1 MFARVSCVLLWIS
14 SLINYLGTCTAEL
27 QFPYL
32 ALYSPGDPEYSDVI
46 VRRVGDNLNLTCT
59 LKGDLN
65 PRIYWW
71 NYGPSD
77 NTTASDRPY
86 KSDYAVTSSSL
97 IKEDLQLSDTGHYVC
112 TAVDVKRSHSA
123 HTATKYILV
132 QNKSNCAKGALWC
145 GHCVLGNYVCDG
157 FNDCPHGEDEAP
169 GLCLPHVCSQPD
181 KLNCTSGR
189 CISEAACCRPPSSL
203 CKQPAC
209 CDEHPRYS
217 RLEGWAEEYPPLF
230 EDRHAPDE
238 YGFIQSTIYTVTAC
252 ALIFMIAVV
261 LLVSAICKMHM
272 KRAALRSYTRRVDRL
287 TPLQRDVRQMHRFPP
302 CYEASRLLEAERNGQ
317 LPTAPTDDVTSGLA
331 TTAPASPLRD
341 PNQWRAEC
349 GEEEADGSTSGFRLA
364 RLSSLFNSRYRQ
376 VSRTYIRT
384 VATSGSYDKKLTQSG
399 SRASK
404 TQQKRLSSLFNT
416 RYRQVATECLDVELR
431 AVRAASAA
439 SSPTRRAPLA
449 HYRSP
454 TSCDLNNE
462 YFLHQEVSDCGR
474 DLNFMATEYFRR
486 NRETPRPLTLQ
497 LGRFQLSIPRLGR
510 RRSSDRRPDTPN
522 IAEINIDD
530 LDFVRLNSNETYT
543 LNGRT
548 IRLLGADFENYPV
561 LNDTNVRPPPYN
573 DSMRYKIYGPPP
585 EYLSRDTL
593 NNEREENTTVTEEQA
608 RRNIEMPPC
617 YDELSR
623 SNDSNG
629 NNAITVVASV
639 MNNGIAENDTQ
650 VTNQTNN
657 NVSDNNANNVD
668 NATNNVSNVTNNT
681 VGNVTNNNVN
691 PASLSAVIDDLPAI
705 DDVNANGLDCG
716 VAIEATSNVVP
727 TNNNVTNNNEC

>member
-1 MFARVSCVLLWIS
+1 MFARVSCVLFWIS
-14 SLINYLGTCTAEL
+14 SIINSLGTCTAEL

-32 ALYSPGDPEYSDVI
+32 ALYSPGDPEYTDVI

-71 NYGPSD
+71 NYIPSD
-77 NTTASDRPY
+77 NTTASERPY
-86 KSDYAVTSSSL
+86 KSDYTNRNAATSSSL
-97 IKEDLQLSDTGHYVC
+97 VKEDLQISDSGHYVC
-112 TAVDVKRSHSA
+112 TAIDVQSTHSA

-132 QNKSNCAKGALWC
+132 QNKSNCARGALWC

-169 GLCLPHVCSQPD
+169 GLCLPRPD

-217 RLEGWAEEYPPLF
+217 RLEAGWAEEYPPLF

-317 LPTAPTDDVTSGLA
+317 LPPAPTDDSTQG
-331 TTAPASPLRD
+331 TAPSIPGSPLRD
-341 PNQWRAEC
+341 ANQWRAEC

-376 VSRTYIRT
+376 V
-384 VATSGSYDKKLTQSG
+384 
-399 SRASK
+399 
-404 TQQKRLSSLFNT
+404 
-416 RYRQVATECLDVELR
+416 ATECLDVELR

-439 SSPTRRAPLA
+439 SSPTRHPPLS

-561 LNDTNVRPPPYN
+561 LNDASVRPPPYN

-593 NNEREENTTVTEEQA
+593 NNEREESTTVTEEQA

-617 YDELSR
+617 YDELSGN
-623 SNDSNG
+623 NDSNG

-639 MNNGIAENDTQ
+639 TDNATAENNTQ
-650 VTNQTNN
+650 NNVTSVTNN
-657 NVSDNNANNVD
+657 NINS
-668 NATNNVSNVTNNT
+668 ATNNVSNVTNNNST
-681 VGNVTNNNVN
+681 DNVTNNNVN

-716 VAIEATSNVVP
+716 VAIEATSNVIATNNVT
-727 TNNNVTNNNEC
+727 TNNNVANNNEC